1 MTGTA
6 ADGSDYTA
14 LTGTVDIAVGQSTA
28 TIDVDVLD
36 DALLESSE
44 TVIVTLSGTNN
55 GSVTASG
62 NATVTIADNDSAI
75 ANLSVTQQGD
85 EAVGEALIDDYG
97 IDPSRLAVIGYGEGS
112 PIADNETAAERAK
125 NRRVELILD
134 TDEADIY
141 IQEPIEG
148 VSFESLDTG
157 LDDIDSASFENQDEA
172 MADESVDA
180 IVVMAETSET
190 TEQLVDNVA
199 AEPLSA
205 GAVGTVTLEASGED
219 TGQIEEISL
228 EAMVDEPEMSEMAE
242 KSTAEIIE
250 SPSQIE
256 EITFKNVDESTPII
270 DAIEPEPISVAEMN
284 DSATEAAGIKFE
296 YLAE

>member
-1 MTGTA
+1 MDVSVGFA
-6 ADGSDYTA
+6 YNSTA
-14 LTGTVDIAVGQSTA
+14 LSEESVPALEDAAMLLGRFLTADAIVAGYTDSVGPEA
-28 TIDVDVLD
+28 YNIK
-36 DALLESSE
+36 
-44 TVIVTLSGTNN
+44 LS
-55 GSVTASG
+55 
-62 NATVTIADNDSAI
+62 
-75 ANLSVTQQGD
+75 QQRA

-112 PIADNETAAERAK
+112 PIADNEMAAGRAK

-141 IQEPIEG
+141 IQKPIEG

-157 LDDIDSASFENQDEA
+157 LDDIDGASFENQDEA

-205 GAVGTVTLEASGED
+205 GAVGTVTLEASGDD

-228 EAMVDEPEMSEMAE
+228 EAMVDEPE
-242 KSTAEIIE
+242 
-250 SPSQIE
+250 
-256 EITFKNVDESTPII
+256 
-270 DAIEPEPISVAEMN
+270 
-284 DSATEAAGIKFE
+284 
-296 YLAE
+296 